1 MPLPLLVMA
10 HVYIL
15 DPAQQLW
22 IVKMS
27 YTNINQKSGSKVAQ
41 GD

>member
-27 YTNINQKSGSKVAQ
+27 YTNINQKRGPKVA
-41 GD
+41 